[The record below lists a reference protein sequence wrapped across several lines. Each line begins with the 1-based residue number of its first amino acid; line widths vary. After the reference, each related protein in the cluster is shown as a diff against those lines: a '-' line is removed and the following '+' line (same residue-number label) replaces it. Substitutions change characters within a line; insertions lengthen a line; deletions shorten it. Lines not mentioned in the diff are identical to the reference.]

1 MILFD
6 YMLHESPLLRNRESM
21 TDTRGLLGAFLHL
34 CHYTVSRIF
43 ADNLIPDRKLEHG
56 VQQCMNAFQGVRL
69 QALLVQQIIVE
80 LKHIGNT

>member
-1 MILFD
+1 
-6 YMLHESPLLRNRESM
+6 MLHESPLLRNRESM

-43 ADNLIPDRKLEHG
+43 ADNLIPDRKLERR
-56 VQQCMNAFQGVRL
+56 VQQCMNAFQGVCL